1 MPSDTPDLAQMRA
14 EMLMN
19 ELPTYGN
26 DGMDMFQRDPSM
38 QQVGLFGKKPP
49 APKAPPVELAD
60 PTRRAFFRMPMQD
73 QLPAVVPSP
82 MAPKPGNLPMV
93 PAQPS
98 IEALMPPT
106 PNVAPSTPNVAPPTQ
121 PEQPGVLESLANKA
135 LETPM
140 TRRGFLETTGRA
152 AASQMLKPK
161 IDLGLFNE
169 SPLTQAAELAPQAA
183 PMSITTAAANFVS
196 KQLNSPEFDSV
207 TDKIKGILQENGYGN
222 YANELDEEPSLLFSF
237 IEPYME
243 EYEPGL
249 RNQIVNVI
257 DNFIGVKRL
266 AEDSGIPLDVLHAN
280 GITDIVLQSPLEDV
294 SHSMR
299 GAFKEYIEDGDEY
312 GAIQTFQTHFVD
324 DDMEQIIDAELA
336 KDPKRMSLKALDDAG
351 AVDNIYNS
359 MLEVFLRSYANIK
372 TRKSADPTQHDLLHE
387 ELHEKLSE
395 VGIKDL
401 TNVAQHIFGLVQN
414 MVGPFEELIRQNIS
428 LRRRNKPIK
437 SVGDVLDGNNEYD
450 YDD

>member
-14 EMLMN
+14 EMLMK

-60 PTRRAFFRMPMQD
+60 PTRRAFFRMPTQD

-82 MAPKPGNLPMV
+82 IAPKPGNLPMV
-93 PAQPS
+93 PAKPS
-98 IEALMPPT
+98 AEALMPP
-106 PNVAPSTPNVAPPTQ
+106 TPNVAPPTQ

-140 TRRGFLETTGRA
+140 SRRGFLETTGRA
-152 AASQMLKPK
+152 AASQMLRPK

-183 PMSITTAAANFVS
+183 PMSIATAAANFVS

-207 TDKIKGILQENGYGN
+207 TDKIKGILQENGYEN
-222 YANELDEEPSLLFSF
+222 YADELDEEPSLLFSF

-266 AEDSGIPLDVLHAN
+266 AEDSGIPLDVLHSN
-280 GITDIVLQSPLEDV
+280 GITDISLQSPLEDV
-294 SHSMR
+294 SQTMR
-299 GAFKEYIEDGDEY
+299 GGFKEYIEDGDAY
-312 GAIQTFQTHFVD
+312 GAVQSFGTYIVD
-324 DDMEQIIDAELA
+324 EDMERIIDAELS
-336 KDPKRMSLKALDDAG
+336 KYPKRMTLKKLEDEG
-351 AVDNIYNS
+351 AIDNIYNDVRD
-359 MLEVFLRSYANIK
+359 LFVQRYANP
-372 TRKSADPTQHDLLHE
+372 TAYKSSETTPHDLLHE
-387 ELHEKLSE
+387 ELHKKLSE
-395 VGIKDL
+395 VGVKDL
-401 TNVAQHIFGLVQN
+401 TNVAHHIFGLIQDTT
-414 MVGPFEELIRQNIS
+414 GPFEELIRTNIS
-428 LRRRNKPIK
+428 LRRKNKPLK
-437 SVGDVLDGNNEYD
+437 SVNDILDVDDEYD
-450 YDD
+450 YDE